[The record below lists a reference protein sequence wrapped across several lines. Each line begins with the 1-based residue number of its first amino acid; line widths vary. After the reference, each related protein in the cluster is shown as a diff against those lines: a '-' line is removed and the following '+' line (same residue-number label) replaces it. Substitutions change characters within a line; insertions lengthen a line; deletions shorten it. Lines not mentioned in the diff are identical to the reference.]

1 MNRRILL
8 EWPDLGISAKA
19 TLADDKNPELC
30 DDLWNA
36 LPIHSIMNNAVIT
49 DGSMY
54 CWVPL
59 LSFAP
64 VHVKER
70 IDKAPIGRLRY
81 SQNTGN
87 KVIVQYAECN
97 EDIMG
102 AVLGQIDDE
111 DIETIKTIGSKALE
125 AIFMTKNELHIRIS
139 RLDDADSK
147 QEAAKPTLQEP
158 EGCKE
163 EVKSLV
169 SKILDRA
176 LECSK
181 AEPEEH
187 KMVRSGKN
195 AGMGSCGQYFSTWEF
210 VYSLSRD
217 LSMYTLYPIAR
228 LCRKDEFDV
237 RTLEKVYMEIDPTY
251 TNLLGSY
258 GMRTLREYAREF
270 RAVIGTHTL
279 TKAEFTYILDAF
291 VLYTNMIAQ
300 WAYFYYPWGIGC
312 ACYRFEDEYKKYVA
326 KD

>member
-1 MNRRILL
+1 MNRRTLL

-30 DDLWNA
+30 DDVWNA

-64 VHVKER
+64 IHVKER

-97 EDIMG
+97 EDILG
-102 AVLGQIDDE
+102 AVLGQVDEE
-111 DIETIKTIGSKALE
+111 DIETIKIVGKEAVE
-125 AIFMTKNELHIRIS
+125 AIFMTKKELHIRIS
-139 RLDDADSK
+139 KLD
-147 QEAAKPTLQEP
+147 QGEARDEAKPTLKCP
-158 EGCKE
+158 YGCKD
-163 EVKSLV
+163 EVKGLV
-169 SKILDRA
+169 DEILEKA
-176 LECSK
+176 LEASK
-181 AEPEEH
+181 KEPEEH
-187 KMVRSGKN
+187 KMVRTGKN
-195 AGMGSCGQYFSTWEF
+195 SGMGSCGQYFSTWEF

-228 LCRKDEFDV
+228 LCRNDLFDA
-237 RTLEKVYMEIDPTY
+237 RQLEKIYMEIDPTY

-258 GMRTLREYAREF
+258 GMRQLREFAKTF
-270 RAVIGTHTL
+270 RTIISKGEL
-279 TKAEFTYILDAF
+279 TKDEFTYVIDAF
-291 VLYTNMIAQ
+291 CLYTNMIAS
-300 WAYFYYPWGIGC
+300 WSYFYYPWGLGC
-312 ACYRFEDEYKKYVA
+312 ACYRFEDDYKHYAA